1 MLEECTSGCLIFEDK
16 VCSECSRYQECID
29 RGMNFVLWRM
39 SRRRGIQSVLDA
51 LFWWGVS
58 LKQSRY

>member
-29 RGMNFVLWRM
+29 RGMNFVTLENEPEEGYPECFRCVFLV
-39 SRRRGIQSVLDA
+39 GNECKA
-51 LFWWGVS
+51 E
-58 LKQSRY
+58 